1 MKVVLYF
8 KSFRLGELT
17 FNGDEFI
24 YNSNIEG
31 ENAAKGFPSMLLY
44 ELENS
49 VNVKS
54 VRLFDVFKTIRDNI
68 ALRKDILAD
77 INYVDGDNDFIL
89 LAKYG
94 KVKQNDFKFHLVTE
108 E

>member
-17 FNGDEFI
+17 YSNDEYV
-24 YNSNIEG
+24 YNSNLEG
-31 ENAAKGFPSMLLY
+31 ENAAKSFPSMLLY

-49 VNVKS
+49 VNLKS
-54 VRLFDVFKTIRDNI
+54 RRLFEVFKVIRDNI
-68 ALRKDILAD
+68 SVRKDILTD
-77 INYVDGDNDFIL
+77 IGYVEGDDDFTL

>member
-17 FNGDEFI
+17 YDGNEFI
-24 YNSNIEG
+24 YNSNVEG
-31 ENAAKGFPSMLLY
+31 ENSAKGFPSMLLY
-44 ELENS
+44 GLENS
-49 VNVKS
+49 RNLKS
-54 VRLFDVFKTIRDNI
+54 VRLFDVFKTIKDNV
-68 ALRKDILAD
+68 AVRKDILTD
-77 INYVDGDNDFIL
+77 IEYTEGDDDFTL

>member
-8 KSFRLGELT
+8 KSFRLGYLT
-17 FNGDEFI
+17 YEDGQYV

-31 ENAAKGFPSMLLY
+31 ENAAKSFPSMLLY
-44 ELENS
+44 GLEGSN
-49 VNVKS
+49 NVKS
-54 VRLFDVFKTIRDNI
+54 EKLFEVFKTIKDNV
-68 ALRKDILAD
+68 ALRKDILRA
-77 INYVDGDNDFIL
+77 IGFEEGDNDFTV

-94 KVKQNDFKFHLVTE
+94 KVKQNDFRFHLVTE